1 MIEEMKITDGTTEAA
16 EVKEME
22 KTIRYATTEGEKI
35 LKVASTPYP
44 YLQSADKVVLRF
56 SVAEVD
62 ASSAAIEDLKN
73 NTGLIGYYEN
83 DELKASYEN
92 YTCGSDGL
100 VYGYDSGIY
109 AVSLMRKDAVKVA
122 VEKNTSDIAYIAIM
136 NGIEMEA

>member
-1 MIEEMKITDGTTEAA
+1 MSEITNNEEIK
-16 EVKEME
+16 EVTKLIKYSTLSGE
-22 KTIRYATTEGEKI
+22 KT
-35 LKVASTPYP
+35 LKVASAPYP

-56 SVAEVD
+56 SVAEAD
-62 ASSAAIEDLKN
+62 ALSVNIENLKN
-73 NTGLIGYYEN
+73 NTGVIEYYED

>member
-1 MIEEMKITDGTTEAA
+1 MSEITNNEEIK
-16 EVKEME
+16 EVTKLIKYSTLSGE
-22 KTIRYATTEGEKI
+22 KT

-56 SVAEVD
+56 SVSEVD
-62 ASSAAIEDLKN
+62 ASSADIEELKN

-83 DELKASYEN
+83 DELKVSYEN

-136 NGIEMEA
+136 NGIKMET

>member
-1 MIEEMKITDGTTEAA
+1 MSEITNNEEIKEVTKLIKYTTLS
-16 EVKEME
+16 
-22 KTIRYATTEGEKI
+22 GEKS

-62 ASSAAIEDLKN
+62 ALSVEIEDLKN
-73 NTGLIGYYEN
+73 NTGVIEYLEDGEV
-83 DELKASYEN
+83 KASYEN

-100 VYGYDSGIY
+100 VYGYDSGTY